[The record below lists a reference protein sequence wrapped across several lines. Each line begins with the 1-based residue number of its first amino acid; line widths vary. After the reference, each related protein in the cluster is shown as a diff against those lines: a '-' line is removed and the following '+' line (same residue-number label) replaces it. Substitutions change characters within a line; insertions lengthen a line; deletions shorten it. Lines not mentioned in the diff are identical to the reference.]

1 MKKWKSKLIAVVTA
15 LCMTLSVPVFAGSAS
30 VYAATQTMTDSTQF
44 NRMDGVLKKNSAAE
58 KKALKLIKGTWYTVG
73 GVPYHNKTVFSGKT
87 VKLYAPGSK
96 KVLYRYKIDK
106 VTKTSYGYYY
116 RIYLGKGYYDGWRLY
131 LNKKALLESVGNG
144 NPNSMQGFSGTD
156 SLVRHK

>member
-1 MKKWKSKLIAVVTA
+1 
-15 LCMTLSVPVFAGSAS
+15 MTLSVPVFAGSVS

-58 KKALKLIKGTWYTVG
+58 KKALKFIKGTWYTQG

-116 RIYLGKGYYDGWRLY
+116 RIYFG
-131 LNKKALLESVGNG
+131 
-144 NPNSMQGFSGTD
+144 
-156 SLVRHK
+156 

>member
-15 LCMTLSVPVFAGSAS
+15 LCMALSVPVFAGSAS
-30 VYAATQTMTDSTQF
+30 VYAATQTMTDSIQF
-44 NRMDGVLKKNSAAE
+44 NRMDGVSE
-58 KKALKLIKGTWYTVG
+58 E
-73 GVPYHNKTVFSGKT
+73 KT

-116 RIYLGKGYYDGWRLY
+116 RIYLGKGCYDGWRLY
-131 LNKKALLESVGNG
+131 LKDKSTLVTMGNG
-144 NPNSMQGFSGTD
+144 NPYSTSGYSGTD

>member
-15 LCMTLSVPVFAGSAS
+15 LCMALSVPVFAGSAS
-30 VYAATQTMTDSTQF
+30 VYAATQTMTDS
-44 NRMDGVLKKNSAAE
+44 
-58 KKALKLIKGTWYTVG
+58 
-73 GVPYHNKTVFSGKT
+73 YHNKTVFSGKT

-116 RIYLGKGYYDGWRLY
+116 RIYLGKGCYDGWRLY
-131 LNKKALLESVGNG
+131 LKDKSTLVTMGNG
-144 NPNSMQGFSGTD
+144 NPYSTSGYSGTD